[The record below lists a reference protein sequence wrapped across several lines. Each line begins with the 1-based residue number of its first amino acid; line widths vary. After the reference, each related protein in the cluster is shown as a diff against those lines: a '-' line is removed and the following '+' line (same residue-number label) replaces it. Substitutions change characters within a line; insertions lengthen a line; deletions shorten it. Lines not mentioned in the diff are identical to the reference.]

1 MIRDVKIGCIS
12 WIAAKKNPITLAA
25 NAALL
30 DPDWIPKTYV
40 GLAAT
45 SNADPADSISDFK
58 TFQAGKNFRAMQ
70 FCSISFDI
78 DDATGTVNSFKVKDA
93 FHDPGWTPPFNH
105 LRWSG
110 ACYPT
115 AIIDSSTW
123 GSTYYQGEASSVSVV
138 NTQCRHKNS
147 TLTIPADETVLVN
160 GIIKFRA
167 GKHTDDIGVKTVG
180 AKFHVPWVWSE
191 MALTFKKGG
200 TLKFYGRG
208 SIFPTH
214 AWYMDGVRVMK
225 IDEVGDSS
233 FPAAPVCMSL
243 PMPSVPGMPGMGGT
257 ACISSPSATMTGIN
271 VSALNLY
278 KVLNKG
284 VPSTSAQSDLATE
297 SGRTGLVTTHPNTVE
312 GGVTVTK

>member
-25 NAALL
+25 SATALE
-30 DPDWIPKTYV
+30 PAWIPKTYV

-45 SNADPADSISDFK
+45 SNPDPADSISDFK
-58 TFQAGKNFRAMQ
+58 AFQAAKNFRAMQ
-70 FCSISFDI
+70 FCSISIDV
-78 DDATGTVNSFKVKDA
+78 DDATGKVNSFKVKDA

-105 LRWSG
+105 LRISG

-123 GSTYYQGEASSVSVV
+123 GSTYHQGEASSVSLV
-138 NTQCRHKNS
+138 NTQSRHKNS

-200 TLKFYGRG
+200 QLKFYGRG

-225 IDEVGDSS
+225 IDEAGDSS
-233 FPAAPVCMSL
+233 FPAAAICIPTPQFGAAAMSGR
-243 PMPSVPGMPGMGGT
+243 PGT
-257 ACISSPSATMTGIN
+257 ACLPSPTPLMSGIN

-278 KVLNKG
+278 KVLSKG
-284 VPSTSAQSDLATE
+284 VSSASPQSDLSSEA
-297 SGRTGLVTTHPNTVE
+297 GCTGILTTHANTVE
-312 GGVTVTK
+312 GGAAVTK